1 MAARL
6 AGWPSDRLAGAM
18 YFHALQAALGA
29 MGIER
34 SVDSLVTRS
43 GEAFCL
49 PWSETLD
56 ARTLRDTRPISTL
69 FAAAESAGVTL
80 DVGADREPASAVAA
94 LRKHTAAGRLALA
107 PVFGDAGVG
116 VIQAVDSQG
125 MARAVG
131 PDQLEP
137 IDIDLSRGWS
147 GAFPGIGAARCIYG
161 VVRRDRPLNAV
172 RIPVPDLAG
181 ILFVPLGGDDGIN
194 GVRFGITAVRAATE
208 AVRAGAAFSDAAT
221 LERPLVTFE
230 QVEFGFGCAERWL
243 ASKEAAHLWDAPDLA
258 RRARSL
264 RAASGELAER
274 LWDSSGT
281 ASAPAL
287 GRAVTG
293 RKSVVFELP
302 ADLDREVPGRVV
314 ELSRGRAVIVDTR
327 ARRAA
332 LTRLADVVERA
343 AEAFGKAV
351 DSIGV
356 LSG

>member
-1 MAARL
+1 
-6 AGWPSDRLAGAM
+6 M
-18 YFHALQAALGA
+18 YFHALRAALGA

-80 DVGADREPASAVAA
+80 DVGADHEPASAVAA

-147 GAFPGIGAARCIYG
+147 GAFPAIGGAFCLYG
-161 VVRRDRPLNAV
+161 VLRPDPPTVRLRPSVPALVNVVFVTDRDARGANDV
-172 RIPVPDLAG
+172 DFGLAA
-181 ILFVPLGGDDGIN
+181 L
-194 GVRFGITAVRAATE
+194 RAATKFI
-208 AVRAGAAFSDAAT
+208 RGGAALRDAET
-221 LERPLVTFE
+221 LERLLVTLE
-230 QVEFGFGCAERWL
+230 QAEFGFGCAERWL
-243 ASKEAAHLWDAPDLA
+243 ASAEARHFWYAADLA
-258 RRARSL
+258 RR
-264 RAASGELAER
+264 RAACGRQAAN
-274 LWDSSGT
+274 WPNVSGT
-281 ASAPAL
+281 PA
-287 GRAVTG
+287 GG
-293 RKSVVFELP
+293 P
-302 ADLDREVPGRVV
+302 
-314 ELSRGRAVIVDTR
+314 
-327 ARRAA
+327 RRW
-332 LTRLADVVERA
+332 RW
-343 AEAFGKAV
+343 G
-351 DSIGV
+351 GP
-356 LSG
+356 

>member
-6 AGWPSDRLAGAM
+6 AGWPSDRLAGGM
-18 YFHALQAALGA
+18 YFHALRAALGA

-56 ARTLRDTRPISTL
+56 VRTLRDTRPISTL

-80 DVGADREPASAVAA
+80 DVGADHEPASAVAA
-94 LRKHTAAGRLALA
+94 LRKQSAAGRLALA

-125 MARAVG
+125 TARAVG

-147 GAFPGIGAARCIYG
+147 GAFPAIGGAFCLYG
-161 VVRRDRPLNAV
+161 VLRPDPPTVRLRPS
-172 RIPVPDLAG
+172 VPDLVNVVLVTDRDARG
-181 ILFVPLGGDDGIN
+181 ANDVN
-194 GVRFGITAVRAATE
+194 FGLAALRAATKFI
-208 AVRAGAAFSDAAT
+208 RGGAALRDAET
-221 LERPLVTFE
+221 LERLLVILE
-230 QVEFGFGCAERWL
+230 QAEFGFGCAERWL
-243 ASKEAAHLWDAPDLA
+243 ASAEARHFWYAADLA
-258 RRARSL
+258 RRARSM

-274 LWDSSGT
+274 LWDASGR
-281 ASAPAL
+281 ASALAL

-302 ADLDREVPGRVV
+302 SDLDREVPGPVV
-314 ELSRGRAVIVDTR
+314 QLARGRAVIVDTR
-327 ARRAA
+327 SRRAA
-332 LTRLADVVERA
+332 LDRLADVVEQAAAAFAEAAARA
-343 AEAFGKAV
+343 A
-351 DSIGV
+351 
-356 LSG
+356 